1 MKVPFEELS
10 LKGGTSLWK
19 LIEVITWVQDDSL
32 LVTVQSVRSAAE
44 GGYSV

>member
-19 LIEVITWVQDDSL
+19 LIEVITWVQDSL
-32 LVTVQSVRSAAE
+32 LVMVQAVRSAAE